1 MAVEADCVS
10 STVLEALRVASTP
23 RPPVSLA
30 SRGSREEPLHASGA
44 LTQGSGRMG
53 GKFEIRNSSGRM
65 GGKSEIRNPKSYGG
79 GWDAFLIPNS

>member
-1 MAVEADCVS
+1 MAFEAVCGS
-10 STVLEALRVASTP
+10 STVLEALRVASAP

-53 GKFEIRNSSGRM
+53 GNF
-65 GGKSEIRNPKSYGG
+65 EIRNPKSYGG